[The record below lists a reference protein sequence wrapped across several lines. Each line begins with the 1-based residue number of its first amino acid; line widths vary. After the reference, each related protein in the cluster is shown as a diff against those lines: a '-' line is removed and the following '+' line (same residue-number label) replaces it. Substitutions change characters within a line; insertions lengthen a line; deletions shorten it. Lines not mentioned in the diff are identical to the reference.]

1 MIISVNNINLFAFV
15 IDMKPIFF
23 EVGTEFSRII
33 SLNIVLEDLVI
44 ENRLEEVQ
52 VK

>member
-23 EVGTEFSRII
+23 EVGTEFLSII
-33 SLNIVLEDLVI
+33 SLNIILEDLVM
-44 ENRLEEVQ
+44 ENRLQDVQ

>member
-15 IDMKPIFF
+15 IDMRPIFF
-23 EVGTEFSRII
+23 EVGTEFLCII
-33 SLNIVLEDLVI
+33 SLYIMLEDLAT
-44 ENRLEEVQ
+44 ENRLQEVQ